1 MSHARRSNSI
11 LRNGGDHYD
20 GGRKE
25 MHTDIII
32 TASSDE
38 YDPIEESQQKYKAR
52 EELIEE
58 DHAISCADIWD
69 ACCSHS
75 CHRWFVILMHT
86 TCFLG
91 LLYFFFLGIELIGSS
106 AQVIGGCMGGD
117 LLSKTTSPVT
127 CIALGILATSIFQS
141 QSVTNIIIASFLD
154 NGISVRQGIYI
165 SMGANLGSS
174 VVSTI
179 ISFAHMTH
187 KSSFERA
194 VSGASVSDIYY
205 MLTISVMLPLEAASG
220 ALYKISEAIVKDG
233 LTRNSTWKGLIGFAV
248 SPLSKMIVMVN
259 QSTLNGLAN
268 GDIASC
274 SSLYPVTCIDGDKSY
289 TTCNTAIIGCN
300 EKTGSCPLFFR
311 ESPSLQSDQL
321 YSLAPLA
328 IGIALILIC
337 FHGMVYLINKM
348 IVALPIEIIAEVSN
362 VNSYIA
368 MLLGC
373 SFSLLC
379 GSSSV
384 AQTAIIPFTGAGV
397 IDLEQMYPWS
407 IGTGI
412 GMSVFTML
420 ASMAAGEVSFMKVA
434 MANVFFHLFGMVL
447 WYPIPFLRS
456 FPIHGALIVG
466 IISSTWRIL
475 LFGYIGVVFVLIPL
489 LFYTIVNLLTSDK
502 KGLVAAGGLI
512 ISFLSIIF
520 IYFCYWWYCSSG
532 RDRFLSY
539 FEDIREEEND
549 ISVGSGSEDQ
559 SSIETDEEQNNSP
572 PGILRNRSVDPKLIK
587 RQISNI
593 APRIP
598 VSRTWS
604 GRRNH
609 SIPEPRNST
618 VCCSDVFSND
628 ENY

>member
-1 MSHARRSNSI
+1 
-11 LRNGGDHYD
+11 
-20 GGRKE
+20 
-25 MHTDIII
+25 
-32 TASSDE
+32 
-38 YDPIEESQQKYKAR
+38 
-52 EELIEE
+52 
-58 DHAISCADIWD
+58 
-69 ACCSHS
+69 
-75 CHRWFVILMHT
+75 
-86 TCFLG
+86 
-91 LLYFFFLGIELIGSS
+91 
-106 AQVIGGCMGGD
+106 
-117 LLSKTTSPVT
+117 
-127 CIALGILATSIFQS
+127 
-141 QSVTNIIIASFLD
+141 
-154 NGISVRQGIYI
+154 
-165 SMGANLGSS
+165 
-174 VVSTI
+174 
-179 ISFAHMTH
+179 
-187 KSSFERA
+187 
-194 VSGASVSDIYY
+194 
-205 MLTISVMLPLEAASG
+205 
-220 ALYKISEAIVKDG
+220 
-233 LTRNSTWKGLIGFAV
+233 
-248 SPLSKMIVMVN
+248 
-259 QSTLNGLAN
+259 
-268 GDIASC
+268 
-274 SSLYPVTCIDGDKSY
+274 
-289 TTCNTAIIGCN
+289 
-300 EKTGSCPLFFR
+300 
-311 ESPSLQSDQL
+311 
-321 YSLAPLA
+321 
-328 IGIALILIC
+328 
-337 FHGMVYLINKM
+337 
-348 IVALPIEIIAEVSN
+348 
-362 VNSYIA
+362 
-368 MLLGC
+368 
-373 SFSLLC
+373 
-379 GSSSV
+379 
-384 AQTAIIPFTGAGV
+384 
-397 IDLEQMYPWS
+397 
-407 IGTGI
+407 
-412 GMSVFTML
+412 MSVFTML

-475 LFGYIGVVFVLIPL
+475 LFGYIGVVFVLTPL

-539 FEDIREEEND
+539 FEDIHEEEND